1 MSYRTFKWIYGIL
14 ASALFLSFFGHGA
27 WAAFENKDSFRELLS
42 GTLNNVFGMSTT
54 IEDGGISTAVQA
66 IGWWDLAFSIG
77 ILALAYG
84 VIKGSGALFRA
95 AGSPVAIVAYSWAIL
110 WGFLTAGS
118 RVTAVGEFY
127 PEVWDVVERGP
138 NFLVPAAL
146 IYMTFVLRKP
156 SKLVEREEVPAEG
169 KLESAGTV

>member
-27 WAAFENKDSFRELLS
+27 WAAFENKESFRELLS
-42 GTLNNVFGMSTT
+42 GTMNNVFGMSTA
-54 IEDGGISTAVQA
+54 IEDGAISTGVQA
-66 IGWWDLAFSIG
+66 IGWLDMVFSVG

-84 VIKGSGALFRA
+84 VIRGRGALFA
-95 AGSPVAIVAYSWAIL
+95 IAGSRVAIVGYSWALL
-110 WGFLTAGS
+110 WGFLTAGA
-118 RVTAVGEFY
+118 RVTAAGVFY

-146 IYMTFVLRKP
+146 IYMTFVLRRP
-156 SKLVEREEVPAEG
+156 SQLVETEEVPAEEKREKVG
-169 KLESAGTV
+169 AA